1 MANPLTP
8 NTPAGPKKSLDHG
21 SSVKAFQQYPPGS
34 PLNPV
39 SRDEL
44 RKKFKKLAGAVMP
57 GNRIEEIIAMVERI
71 DQVDDAAKI
80 VPLLIQSQKS

>member
-1 MANPLTP
+1 MEIKLV
-8 NTPAGPKKSLDHG
+8 DG
-21 SSVKAFQQYPPGS
+21 SSVKAFQQYPPAS

-57 GNRIEEIIAMVERI
+57 ENRIEENIAMVERI
-71 DQVDDAAKI
+71 D
-80 VPLLIQSQKS
+80 PSG